1 MNANRKNIGI
11 LPDDRP
17 PLTDADGEV
26 RELTDEDFKHFRPS
40 KQVIPGVIEAFERM
54 RGARGPQK
62 SPVKERV
69 GMRLDAD
76 IVRHFR
82 DTGPGWQSRVNDVLR
97 AHLSSQAKSMG
108 KHT

>member
-1 MNANRKNIGI
+1 MNVNRKNIRT
-11 LPDDRP
+11 LPIDRP

-40 KQVIPGVIEAFERM
+40 SEVIPEIIEALERM
-54 RGARGPQK
+54 RGERGPQK

-97 AHLSSQAKSMG
+97 AHLVSKG
-108 KHT
+108 NHT